1 MKEPTQT
8 LEIGFENE
16 QQMEDYIVA
25 LCASGLADRYPV
37 KFLGVGPE
45 FKDRVNGRVKY

>member
-1 MKEPTQT
+1 MNEHAQT
-8 LEIGFENE
+8 LEIGFESE
-16 QQMEDYIVA
+16 ADMEDYIVA

-45 FKDRVNGRVKY
+45 FK